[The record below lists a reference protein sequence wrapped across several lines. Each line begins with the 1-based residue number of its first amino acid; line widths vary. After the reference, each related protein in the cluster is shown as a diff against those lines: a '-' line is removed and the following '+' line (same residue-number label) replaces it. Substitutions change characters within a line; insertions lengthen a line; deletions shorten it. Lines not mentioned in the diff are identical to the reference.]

1 MSTKITAKLTPF
13 ALRTTD
19 SAWIA
24 RNRGKV
30 DDDGRVTVLVPAD
43 QVEALT
49 FAGAPMLRH
58 HFADCPRDMANAHV
72 MCPVAWVA

>member
-1 MSTKITAKLTPF
+1 MGTKITAKLTPF

-19 SAWIA
+19 RAWIA

-43 QVEALT
+43 QVEAFK
-49 FAGAPMLRH
+49 FAGVPHLRH
-58 HFADCPRDMANAHV
+58 HFADCPRDMANAWI
-72 MCPVAWVA
+72 MCPAKWVA